1 MLDSSKQRSS
11 NIAVRRATREDGST
25 LIRLLQAL
33 ADYEHLPGPDEGAR
47 QRLLEH
53 GWPTNGT
60 APLFTAWLAELGG
73 EPAGCAFTSIT
84 YSTFLARPTLYLEDL
99 FVLPDYRRLG
109 TGSALFSFLTH
120 EARRLGCGRME
131 WVVLDWN
138 QIALEFY
145 HSHSATYLPEWRCY
159 RLTL

>member
-1 MLDSSKQRSS
+1 MTKADETVV
-11 NIAVRRATREDGST
+11 VRRAAREDAGT

-53 GWPTNGT
+53 GWPANGGL
-60 APLFTAWLAELGG
+60 PLFTAWLAEYAG
-73 EPAGCAFTSIT
+73 EAAGCAFTSIT

-99 FVLPDYRRLG
+99 FILPSFRRQG
-109 TGSALFSFLTH
+109 TGSALFSFLRQ
-120 EARRLGCGRME
+120 EAKQLGCGRME

-145 HSHSATYLPEWRCY
+145 HSHGATYLPEWRCY